1 MQVPGQAK
9 PSSSGRARKRT
20 IEDFEEEDMYQ
31 PTNGRKR
38 YRVSSLVSDC
48 AHQSQLPCLLQQS
61 RSCRDICGGQK
72 SDQVRIDLSATS

>member
-1 MQVPGQAK
+1 MPVQVPGQAK

-38 YRVSSLVSDC
+38 YRVSSLVSG
-48 AHQSQLPCLLQQS
+48 L
-61 RSCRDICGGQK
+61 
-72 SDQVRIDLSATS
+72 

>member
-1 MQVPGQAK
+1 MSVQVPGQAK

-38 YRVSSLVSDC
+38 YRVSSPVSDS
-48 AHQSQLPCLLQQS
+48 AHLSLMPCLL
-61 RSCRDICGGQK
+61 
-72 SDQVRIDLSATS
+72 DQ